1 MKGSSFTSLPFRL
14 RPHLLPII
22 VWLGALAI
30 VVVLFSN
37 QTRRFE
43 AVGMARGQI
52 REISSTCDG
61 RLKSVNVGLFDRI
74 KEGQTVVVVDT
85 VMENEEL
92 LEADLNSQ
100 LAAAMAQIEHLTA
113 QLVPAQETLLAE
125 EADREMNRVTEIR
138 RFVVDAEQARL
149 QVLDLKAQIASDQIL
164 LADLA
169 SELKITKEL
178 LESEAVAPYELQKAQ
193 VQYDSLAKK
202 IQENQS
208 MLEQAEEHKDLAE
221 KRLQEFKSRE
231 VTQPSVDKALDVIRK
246 EIRVQEELVHGLVAQ
261 LEALKNHKI
270 LEIKSPVDGIV
281 IQIQEPANRSL
292 ATRPGENV
300 MKRPGEVVRTGEP
313 IMAVTEL
320 KPTEIVVYVSEEQ
333 RSLVRESTTVEVASR
348 GNPGQAAQCEVA
360 YIGPTLELIPE
371 RLWRNPN
378 IPQWGWPVVIKIP
391 EQMELVSGE
400 LVGVRTL

>member
-37 QTRRFE
+37 RTRRFE

-61 RLKSVNVGLFDRI
+61 RLKSVNVDLFDRI

-281 IQIQEPANRSL
+281 IQIQESANRSL

-348 GNPGQAAQCEVA
+348 GNPGQTAQCEVA